1 MRVRIAVFCCA
12 LLLLAGTGFT
22 AKAVLD
28 AHRASPS
35 DVAQAEKFLNDL
47 PDACSGSY
55 AHATNDGA
63 VVIRLICIGSSTAKS
78 TDGTIII
85 KNGRV
90 TQIE

>member
-1 MRVRIAVFCCA
+1 MCARIITFCCA
-12 LLLLAGTGFT
+12 LLLLAGSGFT
-22 AKAVLD
+22 AKRVLD
-28 AHRASPS
+28 ASRANPS

-63 VVIRLICIGSSTAKS
+63 VVVRLICIGSNTAKS

-85 KNGRV
+85 KNGKV
-90 TQIE
+90 TQVE